1 MPWGLSVV
9 HARPL
14 LVTSLWSAVI
24 SSGLRALDARALRL
38 RVVGEKERARAC
50 LRPVSVASVRSRS
63 GDAVG
68 SQRRPRRLPM
78 VPSVRPAVIAEL
90 PRARRPRP
98 PSRCRAAVER
108 EKTRVLAPASA
119 PCPSPRS
126 GPAVVMPRGLSV
138 VRVRLPL
145 VSPVWSAVILLSFRA
160 LDARTLRLR
169 ALPVFLRPVSAPCLP
184 RVRRLRLVPRSLTP
198 PVTRQVMPTA
208 VQPHRYP
215 PVGNPPRLLPPT
227 TSQGGWGARVF
238 SVGCRHTTEH
248 TIVPPSR
255 RPTAYTLSHH
265 Y

>member
-68 SQRRPRRLPM
+68 SQRRPRRLSM

-98 PSRCRAAVER
+98 PSRCRAAVAKR
-108 EKTRVLAPASA
+108 ENKGSRACLCPVSVSSVRSRSGDAAGSQCRPRPSAAGLAGLVRGDLVELPRARCPHPPSPCLARVSTPRVCPVPA
-119 PCPSPRS
+119 PCPPPPS
-126 GPAVVMPRGLSV
+126 GPA
-138 VRVRLPL
+138 
-145 VSPVWSAVILLSFRA
+145 
-160 LDARTLRLR
+160 
-169 ALPVFLRPVSAPCLP
+169 
-184 RVRRLRLVPRSLTP
+184 LT
-198 PVTRQVMPTA
+198 
-208 VQPHRYP
+208 
-215 PVGNPPRLLPPT
+215 NPPRNPPGDAHRRPAAPVPAGRKPATALPPT
-227 TSQGGWGARVF
+227 TSQGGSKVELLVRKF
-238 SVGCRHTTEH
+238 
-248 TIVPPSR
+248 VP
-255 RPTAYTLSHH
+255 
-265 Y
+265 